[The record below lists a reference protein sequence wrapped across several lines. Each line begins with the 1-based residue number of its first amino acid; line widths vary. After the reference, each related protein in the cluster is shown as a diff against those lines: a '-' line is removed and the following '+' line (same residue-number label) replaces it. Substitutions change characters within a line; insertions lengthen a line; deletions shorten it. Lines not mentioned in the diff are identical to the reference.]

1 MTSESTTSLGD
12 ILRLRAEHLGKAL
25 SIGHGK
31 PLHISHG
38 SMQYLYATDGTR
50 YLDLVNNVCHVGH
63 SNPRVVE
70 AVQRQKVRLNN
81 NNRYV
86 YESFTA
92 YLARLA
98 ATLPGPF
105 PSLIHT

>member
-50 YLDLVNNVCHVGH
+50 T
-63 SNPRVVE
+63 SI
-70 AVQRQKVRLNN
+70 
-81 NNRYV
+81 
-86 YESFTA
+86 S
-92 YLARLA
+92 
-98 ATLPGPF
+98 
-105 PSLIHT
+105 